1 MAHDRQLR
9 RCESCGER
17 VDSKS
22 LLTGRLADHV
32 SKGYAMDNQVIAK
45 KLAGKGGAGITRQYL
60 RDAKSM
66 NPIKRIKAIR
76 ALTKV
81 GK

>member
-1 MAHDRQLR
+1 
-9 RCESCGER
+9 
-17 VDSKS
+17 
-22 LLTGRLADHV
+22 
-32 SKGYAMDNQVIAK
+32 MDNQVIAR
-45 KLAGKGGAGITRQYL
+45 KLASKGGAGITRQYL